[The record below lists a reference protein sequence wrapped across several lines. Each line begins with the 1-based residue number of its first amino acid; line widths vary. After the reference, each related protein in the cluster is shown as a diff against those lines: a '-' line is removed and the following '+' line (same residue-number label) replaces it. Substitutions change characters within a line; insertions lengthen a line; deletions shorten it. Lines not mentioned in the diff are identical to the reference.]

1 MFDEITPERTIP
13 HNETIKCYY
22 CKNEMLPDAKVCS
35 SCLHYKRGVINWIKL
50 VASGTALLMVLVA
63 IAQLILATG
72 EKIDTGRMLEEVEGI
87 KTDAKL
93 IFQDIENKEALI
105 SKRLAEI
112 SNNIDLLDR
121 KYDDSRVQLEN
132 KTSELSA
139 NIEETKKSAER
150 EIQKILASVTKQA
163 SASKERFQAIEADF
177 TDKQEELS
185 SQLEILKRELSVQL
199 AELTWRNNLA
209 RLTDKAIVSGDR
221 AAFNELKK
229 LSKELFGTDKGQIV
243 LSHVLQVKRFYLNIQ
258 RYKSVQVKRKGEV
271 VNLEKEPTVFLL
283 NQLKTNMNDSVRF
296 KIAEFIKKRERKGCS
311 RCFD

>member
-1 MFDEITPERTIP
+1 MFDEITPEQTIP

-22 CKNEMLPDAKVCS
+22 CKNEMLTDAKVCS
-35 SCLHYKRGVINWIKL
+35 SCLHYKRRVINWIKL

-72 EKIDTGRMLEEVEGI
+72 EKIDTSRMLEEVEGV

-93 IFQDIENKEALI
+93 IFQDIENKEASI
-105 SKRLAEI
+105 SKCLAEI

-163 SASKERFQAIEADF
+163 LASKERFQAIEADF
-177 TDKQEELS
+177 SDKQEELS

-209 RLTDKAIVSGDR
+209 RLTDKAIASGDR
-221 AAFNELKK
+221 AAFNELNKF
-229 LSKELFGTDKGQIV
+229 SKELFGTDKGQIV
-243 LSHVLQVKRFYLNIQ
+243 FIFHVGQFLRAIHGGGLFDARNHRRTRSHAKTD
-258 RYKSVQVKRKGEV
+258 KRKNSAGH
-271 VNLEKEPTVFLL
+271 K
-283 NQLKTNMNDSVRF
+283 S
-296 KIAEFIKKRERKGCS
+296 
-311 RCFD
+311 